1 MNTRTTPGTNTG
13 TNTGSGGVRV
23 PIGDYGL
30 IGDTRTAALVAPSG
44 SIDWF
49 CAPRFDSPPIFGQ
62 LVGGI
67 EAGRF
72 SLAPI
77 EAAGSERAYV
87 PSTATL
93 ETTWELPGADLRL
106 ADSMIAEVSGRLLPP
121 TLLVRRL
128 EASGRPIEV
137 VMHLAPRFG
146 YHRDRPKRVTRAGST
161 LVIEHRDLVLALDT
175 DADCRPTADD
185 DVTFTVHPG
194 EPVTF
199 ALSVTRH
206 SAAVFVPAAL
216 ARAEAQRDER
226 GWQAWA
232 GGIRIAATHSDAVVR
247 SLLTIQL
254 LTYSPSGA
262 PVAAPTTSLPER
274 IGGPRNWDYRYAWP
288 RDASIGIAAFLGVG
302 KPTEA
307 RSFLAWLLHASR
319 LSRPRLPPLFTLD
332 GRPGPSETE
341 LDGWPGY
348 AHSRPVRVGNGAS
361 DQHQLDGYGWVLDAA
376 WLLTDHG
383 ERLDGE
389 TWRAMRSFA
398 DHVARTWSLPDAGI
412 WERRDEPR
420 HNVHS
425 KLMAWLALDR
435 AARMAES
442 RGGRAVRRAS
452 RWRAERDRLGDDL
465 RIHGYDDRVGAYTA
479 AYGSRD
485 LDAAVLLLPLIEVE
499 PPDSPRLA
507 GTIDAIR
514 DQLGAGGPLLY
525 RYLDDDGLEGGEGA
539 FLPCSFWAVQALA
552 RTGRTHEAEDLFAD
566 LVALGGP
573 LGLYA
578 EEMDPDTGEHLG
590 NFPQALTHATLL
602 QAALALEAATEAT

>member
-1 MNTRTTPGTNTG
+1 MSPRTRV
-13 TNTGSGGVRV
+13 S
-23 PIGDYGL
+23 IGDYGL
-30 IGDTRTAALVAPSG
+30 IGDTRTAALVSPSG

-49 CAPRFDSPPIFGQ
+49 CAPRFDSPPVFGQ

-67 EAGRF
+67 DAGRF
-72 SLAPI
+72 SLAPL
-77 EAAGSERAYV
+77 ETAAPPERAYV
-87 PSTATL
+87 PCTSTL
-93 ETTWELPGADLRL
+93 ETTWELPGAKLRL

-121 TLLVRRL
+121 TLLVRRI
-128 EASGRPIEV
+128 EASGGPVEV

-146 YHRDRPKRVTRAGST
+146 YHRRRAKRVTAAGST

-175 DADCRPTADD
+175 DVDCRPAADHD
-185 DVTFTVHPG
+185 ITFTVHPQR
-194 EPVTF
+194 PVTF
-199 ALSVTRH
+199 SLSITRH
-206 SAAVFVPAAL
+206 SAAVLVPAAL
-216 ARAEAQRDER
+216 ARCEAQRDER
-226 GWQAWA
+226 GWRSWA
-232 GGIRIAATHSDAVVR
+232 AGIRIGPAHREAVVR

-274 IGGPRNWDYRYAWP
+274 LGGPRNWDYRYAWP

-302 KPTEA
+302 KRTEA
-307 RSFLAWLLHASR
+307 QSFLAWLLHASR

-332 GRPGPSETE
+332 GRPGPSETVLE
-341 LDGWPGY
+341 GWPGY
-348 AHSRPVRVGNGAS
+348 AHSRPVRVGNGAA

-376 WLLTDHG
+376 WLLTDSG
-383 ERLDGE
+383 ETLDAE

-398 DHVARTWSLPDAGI
+398 NHVARTWSLPDAGI

-442 RGGRAVRRAS
+442 RGGRAARLAS
-452 RWRAERDRLGDDL
+452 RWRTERDRLGDDL
-465 RIHGYDDRVGAYTA
+465 RTNGYDERVGAYTA
-479 AYGSRD
+479 AYGTED
-485 LDAAVLLLPLIEVE
+485 LDAAVLLLPVIEVE
-499 PPDSPRLA
+499 PPDSPRLE
-507 GTIDAIR
+507 GTIGAIR
-514 DQLGAGGPLLY
+514 DRLGAGGPLVY
-525 RYLDDDGLEGGEGA
+525 RYLDDDGLQGGEGA

-552 RTGRTHEAEDLFAD
+552 RTGRVDEAEDLFTE

-578 EEMDPDTGEHLG
+578 EEMGPTTGEHLG

-602 QAALALEAATEAT
+602 QAALALETVSGAPNDSNRE